1 MNAINELYRL
11 RARAKSA
18 IHKPT
23 AQARKDAN
31 QKNLRCTYLGDQ
43 SPDPQLN
50 NYTRVPANQ
59 KHYRNTKTY
68 SITMAPEDHDR
79 LVQLGKE
86 LHIEGGFSGVLTYIA
101 QNCTLIHE
109 KTIQSANLN
118 ISLLN

>member
-1 MNAINELYRL
+1 MNNIEALYALKHDLTASVQRADTPEKKEKRQNKLTAIIWAINRL
-11 RARAKSA
+11 
-18 IHKPT
+18 
-23 AQARKDAN
+23 
-31 QKNLRCTYLGDQ
+31 
-43 SPDPQLN
+43 DPRLN

-109 KTIQSANLN
+109 KTDADS
-118 ISLLN
+118 

>member
-1 MNAINELYRL
+1 MNHLDELYKLRKLTERAIKKTAGSDRQQHHKHSYDALTWAINRL
-11 RARAKSA
+11 
-18 IHKPT
+18 
-23 AQARKDAN
+23 
-31 QKNLRCTYLGDQ
+31 
-43 SPDPQLN
+43 DPRLN

-109 KTIQSANLN
+109 KSNVK
-118 ISLLN
+118 S

>member
-1 MNAINELYRL
+1 MNAINELYLL

-31 QKNLRCTYLGDQ
+31 QKSYDALTWAINRL
-43 SPDPQLN
+43 DPQLN

-109 KTIQSANLN
+109 KKRYKALI
-118 ISLLN
+118 

>member
-1 MNAINELYRL
+1 MNDINELYKL
-11 RARAKSA
+11 QARAKAAMNNSN
-18 IHKPT
+18 I
-23 AQARKDAN
+23 QARMESNKKSYEALTWAIN
-31 QKNLRCTYLGDQ
+31 RL
-43 SPDPQLN
+43 DPRLN

-109 KTIQSANLN
+109 KTDTES
-118 ISLLN
+118 